1 MSVEGCLGLLRCFA
15 RLDALVSRLIK
26 LGVSKSGHVPFRD
39 VAVEWCST
47 AEHAIHVSHTG
58 YTLNFDRFLLKDEAQ
73 QNMSLMSNTLYA
85 SYLERS
91 PLNELAPANI
101 ALIVIALE
109 TSHFEMSPL
118 VISCPCR

>member
-1 MSVEGCLGLLRCFA
+1 MAALGCSGVFFA
-15 RLDALVSRLIK
+15 RLDALVSHLIK

-39 VAVEWCST
+39 VAVEWCGT

-58 YTLNFDRFLLKDEAQ
+58 YTLNFDRFLLKDEAR
-73 QNMSLMSNTLYA
+73 QNMSLMPTTLYA

-101 ALIVIALE
+101 ALIVSALE
-109 TSHFEMSPL
+109 RPHFKMPTL
-118 VISCPCR
+118 LISYPCR